1 MFMVGS
7 IRLIHE
13 GAVYF
18 ICIGRLFYPTIFQKR
33 YIFLHIAT
41 HVSFFCRVLPSVSY
55 VGTFLSL

>member
-18 ICIGRLFYPTIFQKR
+18 VCIGRLFYPTIFQKR
-33 YIFLHIAT
+33 YHFFAYCYSCIF
-41 HVSFFCRVLPSVSY
+41 FFCRVLPYIPESVS
-55 VGTFLSL
+55 FS